1 MISFF
6 EKAHLNS
13 SVRLLL
19 ELHCIIVIKHVTF
32 FTIRCEITSN
42 SGIHIYLSDLIK
54 NIGGLTDWAK
64 KRHGSADLHT
74 LIHPPHRMTVN
85 EGDFNA
91 RQFYSSKGDPLG
103 LRLRLSDGAPTAY
116 DVHTRDRLD
125 IRTVINREKR

>member
-19 ELHCIIVIKHVTF
+19 ELRCVIVIKHVTF

-54 NIGGLTDWAK
+54 NIGG
-64 KRHGSADLHT
+64 
-74 LIHPPHRMTVN
+74 
-85 EGDFNA
+85 
-91 RQFYSSKGDPLG
+91 
-103 LRLRLSDGAPTAY
+103 
-116 DVHTRDRLD
+116 
-125 IRTVINREKR
+125 

>member
-19 ELHCIIVIKHVTF
+19 ELHVTF

-64 KRHGSADLHT
+64 KKKRIGGFAYPYS
-74 LIHPPHRMTVN
+74 PP
-85 EGDFNA
+85 
-91 RQFYSSKGDPLG
+91 SSHD
-103 LRLRLSDGAPTAY
+103 S
-116 DVHTRDRLD
+116 
-125 IRTVINREKR
+125 

>member
-19 ELHCIIVIKHVTF
+19 ELHCVIVIKHVTF

-91 RQFYSSKGDPLG
+91 R
-103 LRLRLSDGAPTAY
+103 
-116 DVHTRDRLD
+116 
-125 IRTVINREKR
+125 

>member
-19 ELHCIIVIKHVTF
+19 ELHCVIVIKHVTF

-64 KRHGSADLHT
+64 KKARIGGFAYPYS
-74 LIHPPHRMTVN
+74 PP
-85 EGDFNA
+85 
-91 RQFYSSKGDPLG
+91 SSHD
-103 LRLRLSDGAPTAY
+103 S
-116 DVHTRDRLD
+116 
-125 IRTVINREKR
+125 

>member
-19 ELHCIIVIKHVTF
+19 ELHCVIVIKHVTF

-42 SGIHIYLSDLIK
+42 SGIHIYFSDLIK

-64 KRHGSADLHT
+64 NGTDQRICIPLFT
-74 LIHPPHRMTVN
+74 PLI
-85 EGDFNA
+85 A
-91 RQFYSSKGDPLG
+91 
-103 LRLRLSDGAPTAY
+103 
-116 DVHTRDRLD
+116 
-125 IRTVINREKR
+125 